1 MKQDLII
8 VLVQKCFFLPKA
20 NLEFYLLIQGFKKVV
35 FYETG
40 SPIMLNDVI
49 IINKVFLFSKIN
61 EGLIYKMYGHNDGK
75 QC

>member
-20 NLEFYLLIQGFKKVV
+20 NLEIYLLIQGLKNS
-35 FYETG
+35 FYKTW
-40 SPIMLNDVI
+40 SLIILNDVI
-49 IINKVFLFSKIN
+49 IITKVFLFSKIN
-61 EGLIYKMYGHNDGK
+61 EGLIYKMIGHNYRK